1 MPIPLP
7 KKPKCVEKNGFKAV
21 IEVENLYPGY
31 GMTLGNTLRRVLL
44 SSLEGAA
51 VTLVKIKGVSHE
63 FSTIA
68 GVMEDVVEIL
78 LNLKQLR
85 LRVHSDEP
93 QKIYIKAHG
102 EGDICGKD
110 VETPSQVEVVN
121 PSLHIATL
129 TDKKSVFEVEM
140 TVEKGFGYVP
150 VEAQKKEKLEVGAIA
165 LDAIFT
171 PVKKISYHVEN
182 MRVGERTDFDRVR
195 FMIETDGTIDPEESF
210 LKAASIL
217 VDQFGALAD
226 ISSDEKLNLI
236 SEKQAE
242 ASSHNEEK
250 SAALTD
256 AGISTRAATALSAA
270 GIFSL
275 EDIANKTEKDILALE
290 GMGAKSVAEI
300 KKALKKKKMAFAE
313 E

>member
-7 KKPKCVEKNGFKAV
+7 KKPQCIEKNGFKAV

-51 VTLVKIKGVSHE
+51 VTLVKIKGVAHE
-63 FSTIA
+63 FSTIP

-93 QKIYIKAHG
+93 QHIYINARG
-102 EGDICGKD
+102 EGDISGSN
-110 VETPSQVEVVN
+110 VEVPSQVEVVN

-129 TDKKSVFEVEM
+129 TDKKSVFEIEM

-150 VEAQKKEKLEVGAIA
+150 VEAQKREKLEVGAIA

-195 FMIETDGTIDPEESF
+195 FMIETDGTIDPEEAF

-217 VDQFGALAD
+217 VEQFHALAD
-226 ISSDEKLNLI
+226 ISSDEKLNLVM
-236 SEKQAE
+236 EKQAK
-242 ASSHNEEK
+242 APLHKEEDG
-250 SAALTD
+250 AALLD
-256 AGISTRAATALSAA
+256 AGISTRVAGVLAAA
-270 GIFSL
+270 GITSL
-275 EDIANKTEKDILALE
+275 EDMANKTEEDVLQIE
-290 GMGAKSVAEI
+290 GMGAKGVSEI
-300 KKALKKKKMAFAE
+300 KKALKKKKMALKKE
-313 E
+313 

>member
-7 KKPKCVEKNGFKAV
+7 KKPQCVEKNGFNAV

-63 FSTIA
+63 FSTIP

-102 EGDICGKD
+102 EGDISGKN

-182 MRVGERTDFDRVR
+182 MRVGERTDFDRIR
-195 FMIETDGTIDPEESF
+195 FMIETDGTILPEEAF

-217 VDQFGALAD
+217 VDQFHALVD
-226 ISSDEKLNLI
+226 MSSDEKLNLT
-236 SEKQAE
+236 SEKRVE
-242 ASSHNEEK
+242 ISSFDKESNT
-250 SAALTD
+250 ALLD
-256 AGISTRAATALSAA
+256 AGISARTAGALAAA
-270 GIFSL
+270 GITSL
-275 EDIANKTEKDILALE
+275 ESIAEKTEKDILEME
-290 GMGAKSVAEI
+290 GMGVKGISEI
-300 KKALKKKKMAFAE
+300 KKALKKKKMALKE